1 MEKSHIPRHGTHSG
15 TGRGTWTRVPL
26 ILVLLLGA
34 ALLWHDLGAREVLG
48 RDENATIL
56 KLDLPNLQA
65 VLDASGLKANGQPS
79 SMQPFYFLVQFPFW
93 PLVGQSAFVLRFL
106 PSIFALLAIALA
118 GKLGSVLWGH
128 EAGLVGALLL
138 ALLPLHVKYGQI
150 IRPYTL
156 LAMLSLAS
164 AYCLVL
170 ALRTNRAAPW
180 IAFVVTATLNIYT
193 HFNGTFVLLA
203 EGIFASIVWLVMA
216 VVAFRNR
223 HGEGQTA
230 RTQGYWRLAAPILAF
245 LMVGA
250 LCLPAVARLLELRWI
265 GAGSADL
272 GATIIVEFTRPFFHS
287 FLHKIGLTTPWL
299 RGLVLGLMAVG
310 LGATLYRR
318 RWQAALLVILWLVV
332 PFVALSAI
340 KSPRPFA
347 ERYLI
352 FVPPVALLLAGEGMA
367 AAGHLIGKLGRR
379 RRSKTMEWA
388 TITAASV
395 VLALLFVSPLSDY
408 YAANRASH
416 RLDRSLEVMEQDAR
430 PGDIVVVS
438 PRFLVRP
445 LAVNGADVLY
455 LTEHPSPAE
464 LDELASRYDRM
475 WILYTSY
482 VVPAEMQE
490 PLDGWV
496 QAKASEFAQV
506 RIKASTT
513 IAYRN
518 RSLASAEA
526 ILLDQAS
533 LLKRMAEVSEGKNE
547 AWQRYSLLAGAYQD
561 LSELYDSQGESGLA
575 EEYRNRAQEARETA
589 PPP

>member
-1 MEKSHIPRHGTHSG
+1 MEKRHIPRRGARSG
-15 TGRGTWTRVPL
+15 TGKEYWTWLPL
-26 ILVLLLGA
+26 IFVLLLGS

-56 KLDLPNLQA
+56 KLDLPDLQA

-79 SMQPFYFLVQFPFW
+79 SMQPFYFLAQFPFW
-93 PLVGQSAFVLRFL
+93 PMVEQSAFVLRFL

-118 GKLGSVLWGH
+118 GKLGSVLWSR
-128 EAGLVGALLL
+128 EAGVAGALLL

-150 IRPYTL
+150 VRPYTL
-156 LAMLSLAS
+156 LSMLSLAS
-164 AYCLVL
+164 AYSLVQ
-170 ALRTNRAAPW
+170 ALRTNRPAPW
-180 IAFVVTATLNIYT
+180 IGFVVTATLNIYT
-193 HFNGTFVLLA
+193 HFNSSFVLLA
-203 EGIFASIVWLVMA
+203 EGIFASIVWLVT
-216 VVAFRNR
+216 VVVVFRKR
-223 HGEGQTA
+223 QGEGQTTRA
-230 RTQGYWRLAAPILAF
+230 RGYRRLAAPILAF

-250 LCLPAVARLLELRWI
+250 LCIPALARLLELRWI
-265 GAGSADL
+265 GAGNVDLSA
-272 GATIIVEFTRPFFHS
+272 AIIVEFTRPFFHS
-287 FLHKIGLTTPWL
+287 FLYKIGLTTPWL

-310 LGATLYRR
+310 LGATLYHR
-318 RWQAALLVILWLVV
+318 RWQAALLAILWLAI

-352 FVPPVALLLAGEGMA
+352 FVPPMALLLAGEGTA
-367 AAGHLIGKLGRR
+367 AAGRLVAKLGQRQA
-379 RRSKTMEWA
+379 SKVLQWA
-388 TITAASV
+388 TITAISV

-416 RLDRSLEVMEQDAR
+416 RLDRSLAVMEQDAR
-430 PGDIVVVS
+430 PGDVVVVS

-445 LAVNGADVLY
+445 LAVDGADVLY
-455 LTEHPSPAE
+455 LSEHPSQAE
-464 LDELASRYDRM
+464 LDELASQYERM

-490 PLDGWV
+490 PLDRWV
-496 QAKASEFAQV
+496 QAQESEFAQV

-518 RSLASAEA
+518 RSLTDAEE
-526 ILLDQAS
+526 ILLDRAS
-533 LLKRMAEVSEGKNE
+533 LLKRMAEVSEGRNE
-547 AWQRYSLLAGAYQD
+547 AWQRYSLLASTYQA
-561 LSELYDSQGESGLA
+561 LSELYDSRGESELA
-575 EEYRNRAQEARETA
+575 RECQNRAEEARETA